1 MKSKSKKKRWVL
13 GIIAA
18 VLVLAVIGGCLFLF
32 LPGSWKPID
41 RFSEFQGILDSPIR
55 QVTLRH
61 IGYEVTFTDPD
72 LIQPWQEGL
81 EQLQLRK
88 TGVNPRAMLAL
99 TGSWSGGN
107 TNAVT
112 LQTETGEYTRPF
124 GRMRC
129 SFPCFVIPPT
139 IGKTCP
145 LMKPIFRRWNGRE
158 LHIIESFTEM

>member
-112 LQTETGEYTRPF
+112 LHTETGEYTLTFWEDAVFLSLFCYTPNDWENLPF
-124 GRMRC
+124 DETYFQAVERQG
-129 SFPCFVIPPT
+129 IT
-139 IGKTCP
+139 YY
-145 LMKPIFRRWNGRE
+145 
-158 LHIIESFTEM
+158 